1 VSIFKDSASYRPF
14 TYPWAVVA
22 EKEHAIDKHWHE
34 DQVDLQ
40 TDIQQYYSANGLAT
54 PNVSHT
60 VNKQILDKILCLFT
74 EMDKAV
80 GTGYI
85 ELLQYVSNNEIR
97 CLLMT
102 QAAREIRHQRG
113 YALGAETFG
122 FSDSDWLLFQ
132 EYVEMQ
138 DKIDLMTYDLLG
150 GKEASTPYKF
160 CVKISQILLGEGI
173 GLFAA
178 FTILLN
184 YKQHGKI
191 IGFNDINQWSLI
203 DEHDHVTNNIK
214 ILKEAKKDLTEA
226 EFISIERFIVDL
238 TTKYEE
244 AEHAFLDSLYEI
256 GTPEQ
261 LPKEVMKDYISYLKE
276 LRLYQMELLDES
288 EVRVNPV
295 EWMEWLLTA
304 PRHGNFFEKKVTDY
318 SHTGLIGD
326 VDYTKYGV
334 FSEDLSKFKFKV
346 YGRDSCPFCE
356 KALELLAGSEVEY
369 VDTRK
374 DLSGAKFS
382 DYFLKEYGRKVTT
395 VPQIFLVDEQEDLT
409 YVGGYEDLKVL
420 L

>member
-1 VSIFKDSASYRPF
+1 MSIFKESVSYRPF
-14 TYPWAVVA
+14 KYPWAVVA
-22 EKEHAIDKHWHE
+22 EKDHAIEKHWHE

-40 TDIQQYYSANGLAT
+40 TDIQQYYSSNGLTT
-54 PNVSHT
+54 PNVSHA
-60 VNKQILDKILCLFT
+60 VNKEILDKILCLFT

-85 ELLQYVSNNEIR
+85 ELLQYVRNNEIR

-102 QAAREIRHQRG
+102 QSAREIRHQRG

-138 DKIDLMTYDLLG
+138 NKIDLMTDDLLG
-150 GKEASTPYKF
+150 GKEASIPYKF
-160 CVKISQILLGEGI
+160 CVKLSQILLGEGI

-184 YKQHGKI
+184 YKQHGKL

-214 ILKEAKKDLTEA
+214 ILKEAKKDLTEV
-226 EFISIERFIVDL
+226 ELISIDRFIDDL
-238 TTKYEE
+238 ITKYEE

-261 LPKEVMKDYISYLKE
+261 LPKDVMKDYITYLKE
-276 LRLYQMELLDES
+276 LRLYQMELLEEN
-288 EVRVNPV
+288 EVRQNPV

-304 PRHGNFFEKKVTDY
+304 PRHGNFFEKKITDY
-318 SHTGLIGD
+318 SHTGLIGKI
-326 VDYTKYGV
+326 DYTKYAV
-334 FSEDLSKFKFKV
+334 ASKDLTKMKFRM
-346 YGRDSCPFCE
+346 YGRDGCPFCV
-356 KALELLAGSEVEY
+356 KAKELLADYDVEY
-369 VDTRK
+369 VDTSK
-374 DLSGAKFS
+374 DMEGVDFKT
-382 DYFLKEYGRKVTT
+382 YFKDTYGKQETK
-395 VPQIFLVDEQEDLT
+395 VPQIFLYNEDDGMT
-409 YVGGYEDLKVL
+409 HIGGCTDLEML